1 MKRLLFIILATL
13 SLHQAFSQDTIWVK
27 YDNRFKANKSFSIGT
42 ADSIE
47 FRMQE
52 RDGSIPIMKI
62 YRSNVSRGY
71 VEYRLSTLFGPDGI
85 YGGSIMLKNPGRIL
99 YQPST
104 YSNVNYTDNASRWS
118 FKRSMESEHFVV
130 FWEKGFGDD
139 PTRAGS
145 YSFNP
150 KSMLANAEKIWN
162 KYVDEL
168 GFLVPGKSTTDSYKI
183 EMYVFYQT
191 DWKAEGSGV
200 DAKVGLLNVSPGA
213 ISSRGGMT
221 VAHEIGHT
229 FQYLVSCDLGQQHG
243 YNYGYGANASGGN
256 GWWESCANWQGYK
269 CYPERQFTD
278 GEYFEGHLPKHHLN
292 ILHEDWRY
300 ENCFVQDY
308 WCMKHGQD
316 FIGKLWRQANKPEDP
331 IETYKRLN
339 NLSQEEMNDEMYE
352 GFARM
357 ATWDIDGVREVAK
370 HRIGQHVAHLHK
382 IAGENAWEVDS
393 AYCPQNYGYNIINLN
408 SAQAG
413 TVVKAH
419 FKGIAG
425 NKGYRAINTD
435 KAGWRYGF
443 VAYSNDGTR
452 TYGEVGRDKEGDIS
466 LTIPDNCQ
474 RLFFVV
480 MGAPSSYWK
489 HPWDDNVTNDEQWP
503 YQVTFENTNLLGEFG
518 DYPDDYA
525 RRDTT
530 VYIDAELEYS
540 GSYYTSTRVQY
551 DMAAVSQ
558 ALGLSTAQMKAVG
571 RTASSNPRFVGISA
585 NGNITTGTTTSTSSN
600 TCYGHWFTTAGNVCG
615 YDNSA
620 AIFAEFYPDRYG
632 CYVGQYPGHLVRGR
646 TYTIRQAI
654 QYTKDGKQYT
664 ATMVVNLKVK

>member
-13 SLHQAFSQDTIWVK
+13 SLHQAFAQDTIWVK

-104 YSNVNYTDNASRWS
+104 YSNVNYSDNASRWS

-229 FQYLVSCDLGQQHG
+229 
-243 YNYGYGANASGGN
+243 
-256 GWWESCANWQGYK
+256 
-269 CYPERQFTD
+269 
-278 GEYFEGHLPKHHLN
+278 
-292 ILHEDWRY
+292 
-300 ENCFVQDY
+300 
-308 WCMKHGQD
+308 
-316 FIGKLWRQANKPEDP
+316 
-331 IETYKRLN
+331 
-339 NLSQEEMNDEMYE
+339 
-352 GFARM
+352 
-357 ATWDIDGVREVAK
+357 
-370 HRIGQHVAHLHK
+370 
-382 IAGENAWEVDS
+382 
-393 AYCPQNYGYNIINLN
+393 
-408 SAQAG
+408 
-413 TVVKAH
+413 
-419 FKGIAG
+419 
-425 NKGYRAINTD
+425 
-435 KAGWRYGF
+435 
-443 VAYSNDGTR
+443 
-452 TYGEVGRDKEGDIS
+452 
-466 LTIPDNCQ
+466 
-474 RLFFVV
+474 
-480 MGAPSSYWK
+480 
-489 HPWDDNVTNDEQWP
+489 
-503 YQVTFENTNLLGEFG
+503 
-518 DYPDDYA
+518 
-525 RRDTT
+525 
-530 VYIDAELEYS
+530 
-540 GSYYTSTRVQY
+540 
-551 DMAAVSQ
+551 
-558 ALGLSTAQMKAVG
+558 
-571 RTASSNPRFVGISA
+571 
-585 NGNITTGTTTSTSSN
+585 
-600 TCYGHWFTTAGNVCG
+600 
-615 YDNSA
+615 
-620 AIFAEFYPDRYG
+620 
-632 CYVGQYPGHLVRGR
+632 
-646 TYTIRQAI
+646 
-654 QYTKDGKQYT
+654 
-664 ATMVVNLKVK
+664 